1 MISFS
6 QIESW
11 SCNGTKSVNSY
22 LVLCPH
28 VEQKWYSLPIW
39 DTICAKHDF
48 TVTKRAHAIKLLCKN
63 VIETFNSKDFFSVL
77 VTNYFSIL
85 KYFSWFRNI
94 FLDFKFFFLDFIF
107 FFFLTP
113 KFFSWFWK
121 IFLDYESFFSMA
133 AIGHHTKLYTKT
145 FKKKIVS
152 LVEPEGKM
160 CRLQKKEKIQQTF
173 TES

>member
-11 SCNGTKSVNSY
+11 SCNGTESVNSD

-48 TVTKRAHAIKLLCKN
+48 TVTKRVHAIKLLCKN
-63 VIETFNSKDFFSVL
+63 VVETFNSKDFFSVL

-107 FFFLTP
+107 FFFNSKIFFLVLEDFSRLW
-113 KFFSWFWK
+113 KFF
-121 IFLDYESFFSMA
+121 LDGGYRPP
-133 AIGHHTKLYTKT
+133 YKT
-145 FKKKIVS
+145 IH
-152 LVEPEGKM
+152 
-160 CRLQKKEKIQQTF
+160 
-173 TES
+173 

>member
-11 SCNGTKSVNSY
+11 SCNGTESVNSD

-39 DTICAKHDF
+39 DTFCANHDF

-63 VIETFNSKDFFSVL
+63 VVETFNSEHFFLDCCKKLFLDSEIFFSVL
-77 VTNYFSIL
+77 IF
-85 KYFSWFRNI
+85 FPWFRNI
-94 FLDFKFFFLDFIF
+94 FLDFILYIF
-107 FFFLTP
+107 FDCEIFLWIP

-121 IFLDYESFFSMA
+121 FFLDFETFFSMA
-133 AIGHHTKLYTKT
+133 AIGHHA
-145 FKKKIVS
+145 F
-152 LVEPEGKM
+152 
-160 CRLQKKEKIQQTF
+160 QF
-173 TES
+173 TVNVRT